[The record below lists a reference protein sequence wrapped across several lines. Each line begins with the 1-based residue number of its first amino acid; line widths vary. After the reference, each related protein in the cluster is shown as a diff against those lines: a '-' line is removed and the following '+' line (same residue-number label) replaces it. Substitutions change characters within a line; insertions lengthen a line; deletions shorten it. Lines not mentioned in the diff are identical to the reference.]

1 MSIAGRRARHAL
13 GWGLATGLLLTVMPI
28 VPQAAQAAGS
38 ITASRDANAVTSA
51 LTMTSGVVTSAAFD
65 AIPPSGN
72 PAAVSTQPLTA
83 FPSDSSSY
91 AILSTGDA
99 TQAGVNDQSQF
110 TSVSDGGGNLRGNT
124 DYDATVLKIGLNVPG
139 TANCL
144 QFDFQFL
151 SEEFPEFK
159 GSAYNDAF
167 IAELDSSNWTTSGS
181 NITAANNFAFD
192 EDGNEISINSLGET
206 RVTAGQAAG
215 TIYDGGTFPLV
226 ASKSVTPGSHALY
239 LSLFDQGDSIY
250 DSAVFIDGLRIGHAG
265 PGGCGSGARRQISG
279 LSMTATPSTSPT
291 GIVSPALADVPMTGV
306 AQHSSTATS
315 ATAPFGKAPFGK
327 APFGKA
333 PFGKAPFGKAPFGK
347 APFGKAPFGK
357 APFGKAPFG
366 KAPFGKAPL
375 SEYPLLRNGG
385 WPLVLSQTCA
395 YTDATPQSVSWQQL
409 FADGCA
415 PETDPASPLAL
426 KLDEILI
433 SASPLADFPLLAYLL
448 GGETWVQVSRP
459 TGSWQ
464 GELSQIPSCATA
476 ATKVTNTT
484 YTIGEAVADGCQLED
499 TTLPNRHIGDLTG
512 TGATAFWTLTIS
524 ELNIKGS
531 FLGDIRVA
539 DIPSA
544 TRGNV
549 VNCSQVNCVSPGNLT
564 LRDIANSVPTPG
576 AAGNWAVDGSGNAT
590 GTFADLG
597 SAISNNTL
605 SDLVIAFLDPNSAPI
620 EDTPLADFGFERLP
634 EGNPTNFVTYD
645 AQLSVQCLDA
655 AGLLFHV
662 RLPQEFVIRPGSSQ
676 TSTNGDTYF
685 ATSDPTSAGGEY
697 TWPVSSG
704 CSAGDIGRATVFLR
718 FDAMPGFTLGTLTS
732 NLGAESTLAPRV
744 NVIGTAPVDVTDFT
758 DGTVPV
764 SNDSMTVGHIQSQ
777 GEVDTY
783 SFSVPVGSSLEV
795 SLSHLSKDYQLVL
808 YAPDGSDTS
817 QSLRPTTQ
825 AQDLPIGTEPQV
837 DPTGTNT
844 GVLPPPALQDIP
856 LATGEVLAGISDFRG
871 TDPEFLTTTGVAG
884 NGGGTTYVAQV
895 SGANGA
901 HGNEPYVLTVRTSD
915 PIQLPP
921 APAVTLP
928 SVSPSGASMPAV
940 SATTD
945 TLVLFDYQRT
955 AQFYGA
961 QQADAIRSTLNDLGS
976 STVGANTVVVPLDS
990 SSNVRNA
997 FAAWD
1002 ADPANPQKMND
1013 VTRAINAV
1021 VDSLKTTGNN
1031 NLASVTIVIVGD
1043 GSVIPHAAIPDGTA
1057 DGNEQG
1063 FTGDTILG
1071 GQVNYM
1077 TGALARGYFL
1087 SDAPY
1092 GALVPLSI
1100 RGQFVYLPQVPVGR
1114 LGGTVNGTQ
1123 NDIVDAIRRFIASKG
1138 AADPRTANTEPRT
1151 AFESDYDW
1159 FADGGD
1165 LIARALNSKTQ
1176 QFDRLSP
1183 NGTPPNATWTRQ
1195 QFASEVGGGLFS
1207 PTGVPGIISPNGH
1220 FDQYRMLPA
1229 QGAATNNA
1237 SDVYSSTDL
1246 PNNGRLSPTIIGGA
1260 ADVNGDGVVD
1270 TQDDSTAFFGD
1281 ASIIDGKLD
1290 CNGWTSANDGR
1301 AGDGTIDPSDD
1312 CTLLAYDGTANGRA
1326 ITVTD
1331 GSFGINDGPLPTIFP
1346 APSTPNN
1353 TSAIAAR
1360 FAWSVIG
1367 GRVDSNGDG
1376 AITGTDCHFGLAG
1389 GANVLGSDA
1398 SCGFAHTIPA
1408 ASNGLVDL
1416 NGDDTITAAD
1426 SCDSCLFGRSV
1437 TNGAVDSFVSGSILF
1452 SIGCHFG
1459 LDFPDQLPGA
1469 TANDP
1474 RLHDWAQA
1482 LADHAGAVQ
1491 VGNYGYGIGD
1501 TATAGF
1507 QELILGDFANRLGGN
1522 QSIGG
1527 SLLAAE
1533 QSYFASMPS
1542 FTPYDLKVLQELAT
1556 WGMPTYTLNAPA
1568 GSSGSGGTFTTGSS
1582 GVPGVSALQTTVTS
1596 SFNKETTNDNR
1607 AFYSNGGLTQ
1617 ATHPYPIVPKA
1628 TEQIPPSTSG
1638 EVAHGALPLR
1648 WAPVDETLINSGF
1661 ATNGYA
1667 FANATYDNSTLEDAP
1682 AAKTVYPTT
1691 FGNIGTYYGAD
1702 GSPHQT
1708 LVVLTGQF
1716 RSGSGDPSFGRFRQY
1731 ASGNWLVLSSPNT
1744 TDFTPPTFD
1753 DVRVTDLG
1761 NGTSQIAVH
1770 VADSNGVGRVLAQAL
1785 RPAGSGDCQL
1795 TSATLECYH
1804 AVDLVQDANDPTLW
1818 TGTVNAP
1825 LEVTVFA
1832 VDTKGNV
1839 GTANNGGPGYVPQPP
1854 ESQPVTIS
1862 LQGDQGANG
1871 FYTGPV
1877 TVTVSP
1883 SRYTLKVNGAAV
1895 SNGTTFSND
1904 GHYKAEA
1911 FASPTATTPD
1921 ATVEFDIDQ
1930 TGPTITIDTPA
1941 KPPAGKPLPMYPLRD
1956 GNPALA
1962 PRPVSS
1968 FTCSDGANGSGI
1980 LSCVDQDGRPSGAPL
1995 DTSTLGIHT
2004 FTVFA
2009 RDTAGHI
2016 TTLSQ
2021 QYEVVKFSGFF
2032 TPVDNPPAL
2041 NSAKAGAGVP
2051 VKFRLQRLQGGVLV
2065 AISDPT
2071 AIANVTAVAQLGGA
2085 CSGTPD
2091 PIETTTGSSGLQYL
2105 GDGNWQFNWSTLKS
2119 YATKCVQMNLNLWDA
2134 HFKTDGSP
2142 RGTAAAF
2149 ALFKFK

>member
-1 MSIAGRRARHAL
+1 MIRMSIGRRRARHVL
-13 GWGLATGLLLTVMPI
+13 GWGLATGLLLTVVPI

-65 AIPPSGN
+65 AIPPTGN

-110 TSVSDGGGNLRGNT
+110 ISTSDGGGNLRGNT
-124 DYDATVLKIGLNVPG
+124 DYDATVLKIGLNVPS

-181 NITAANNFAFD
+181 QINAPNNFALD
-192 EDGNEISINSLGET
+192 DSNPPSEVSVNSLGDT

-215 TIYDGGTFPLV
+215 TIYDGATFPLV
-226 ASKSVTPGSHALY
+226 ASKTITPGVHNLY

-250 DSAVFIDGLRIGHAG
+250 DSAVFVDGLRVGPAG
-265 PGGCGSGARRQISG
+265 PGGCGSGARREISN
-279 LSMTATPSTSPT
+279 LAMTATPSTTPT
-291 GIVSPALADVPMTGV
+291 GIVTSDLADVPMTGV
-306 AQHSSTATS
+306 AQHSSTANS
-315 ATAPFGKAPFGK
+315 GTAPFGKAPFGK

-375 SEYPLLRNGG
+375 SEYPLLRSGG
-385 WPLVLSQTCA
+385 WPLVLSHTCA

-415 PETDPASPLAL
+415 PETGTSPTSTPPPIQ
-426 KLDEILI
+426 LDEILI

-448 GGETWVQVSRP
+448 GGETWTQVSRP

-464 GELSQIPSCATA
+464 GELTQIPSCTLA
-476 ATKVTNTT
+476 ATKVTTAT

-499 TTLPNRHIGDLTG
+499 TTLANRHISDLTNKS
-512 TGATAFWTLTIS
+512 ATAFWNLTLS

-549 VNCSQVNCVSPGNLT
+549 VNCSLADCNSTTLT

-576 AAGNWAVDGSGNAT
+576 AAGNWAVDAGGNAT

-597 SAISNNTL
+597 SAIDNNTL

-620 EDTPLADFGFERLP
+620 EDTPLTDFGFERLTQ
-634 EGNPTNFVTYD
+634 GNPTNLVTYN
-645 AQLSVQCLDA
+645 ASLSVQCLDA
-655 AGLLFHV
+655 AGLKVHV
-662 RLPQEFVIRPGSSQ
+662 SLPPEFAIRPNSSF
-676 TSTNGDTYF
+676 TSLNGDTY
-685 ATSDPTSAGGEY
+685 AGISDPTKANGEL
-697 TWPVSSG
+697 TWNVSSG
-704 CSAGDIGRATVFLR
+704 CAVGDIGKTNLALR
-718 FDAMPGFTLGTLTS
+718 FDAMPGFTLGTFTSSISAESSQAPLS
-732 NLGAESTLAPRV
+732 NLAGV
-744 NVIGTAPVDVTDFT
+744 APVSVTDSSEPDAST
-758 DGTVPV
+758 ISV
-764 SNDSMTVGHIQSQ
+764 SNDSIAVGHLAAQ
-777 GEVDTY
+777 GDVDSY
-783 SFSVPVGSSLEV
+783 SFDVPVGDSLEV
-795 SLSHLSKDYQLVL
+795 SLSHLSRDYQLVL
-808 YAPDGSDTS
+808 YAPNGSDTS
-817 QSLRPTTQ
+817 QSLRPSTP
-825 AQDLPIGTEPQV
+825 ARELPIGTEPQV
-837 DPTGTNT
+837 DPSGTNT
-844 GVLPPPALQDIP
+844 GILPPPALQDIP
-856 LATGEVLAGISDFRG
+856 LSSGKVLAGISDFRS

-884 NGGGTTYVAQV
+884 TGGGTTYVAQV
-895 SGANGA
+895 SGANAA
-901 HGNEPYVLTVRTSD
+901 HGNEPYVLTIRTSD

-928 SVSPSGASMPAV
+928 SVSPSGAGMPTV

-955 AQFYGA
+955 TQFYGT
-961 QQADAIRSTLNDLGS
+961 QQADAIQSALSQLGS
-976 STVGANTVVVPLDS
+976 STVGANSVVVPLDS
-990 SSNVRNA
+990 SSSVRNA
-997 FAAWD
+997 FTAWD

-1013 VTRAINAV
+1013 VTRAINAA
-1021 VDSLKTTGNN
+1021 VDSLKTTANN
-1031 NLASVTIVIVGD
+1031 NLANVSIVIVGD

-1092 GALVPLSI
+1092 GTLVPLSI

-1123 NDIVDAIRRFIASKG
+1123 NDIVDAIRQFIASKG

-1183 NGTPPNATWTRQ
+1183 NGTPANATWTRQ
-1195 QFASEVGGGLFS
+1195 QFADEIGGGLFS

-1229 QGAATNNA
+1229 HGAATNNV
-1237 SDVYSSTDL
+1237 SDVYSTANL
-1246 PNNGRLSPTIIGGA
+1246 PNNGRLSPTIIGGG
-1260 ADVNGDGVVD
+1260 ADLNGDGVVD
-1270 TQDDSTAFFGD
+1270 PQDDSTAFFGD

-1301 AGDGTIDPSDD
+1301 AGDGVIDASDD
-1312 CTLLAYDGTANGRA
+1312 CTLLAYNGTANGA
-1326 ITVTD
+1326 TITVTD
-1331 GSFGINDGPLPTIFP
+1331 GSLGVADGPLPTIFP

-1376 AITGTDCHFGLAG
+1376 SITGTDCHFGLAG

-1426 SCDSCLFGRSV
+1426 SCDSCLLGRSV
-1437 TNGAVDSFVSGSILF
+1437 TNGAVDSFLSGSILF

-1482 LADHAGAVQ
+1482 LADHAAAVQ

-1568 GSSGSGGTFTTGSS
+1568 GTSGSGGTFAGASS
-1582 GVPGVSALQTTVTS
+1582 GILNVSALQTTITS
-1596 SFNKETTNDNR
+1596 SFVKETTNDNR
-1607 AFYSNGGLTQ
+1607 AFFSNNGLTQ
-1617 ATHPYPIVPKA
+1617 ATHPYPIVPKV
-1628 TEQIPPSTSG
+1628 TEQIPPTSG
-1638 EVAHGALPLR
+1638 QIAHGALPVH
-1648 WAPVDETLINSGF
+1648 WNPINETVIGSGF

-1682 AAKTVYPTT
+1682 AAQTVYPTT
-1691 FGNIGTYYGAD
+1691 FGNIGTFYGAD
-1702 GSPHQT
+1702 GNPQQT
-1708 LVVLTGQF
+1708 LVALTGQF
-1716 RSGSGDPSFGRFRQY
+1716 RSNSTGDPAFGTFRAYPSGDWQ
-1731 ASGNWLVLSSPNT
+1731 VLSSANT
-1744 TDFTPPTFD
+1744 TDLSPPTFTS
-1753 DVRVTDLG
+1753 VNGTL
-1761 NGTSQIAVH
+1761 NGTSTDIAVR
-1770 VADSNGVGRVLAQAL
+1770 VSDGAGVGRVLVQAL
-1785 RPAGSGDCQL
+1785 KSDNSYAAIDLTRPDPS
-1795 TSATLECYH
+1795 T
-1804 AVDLVQDANDPTLW
+1804 DPTLW
-1818 TGTVNAP
+1818 TATAAFQP
-1825 LEVTVFA
+1825 REMTVFA
-1832 VDTKGNV
+1832 VDNNGNV
-1839 GTANNGGPGYVPQPP
+1839 GTANNGGPGYIPASPDAGAITLSGNQ
-1854 ESQPVTIS
+1854 
-1862 LQGDQGANG
+1862 ANG
-1871 FYTGPV
+1871 IFTGPV
-1877 TVTVSP
+1877 TVSVSPQEYKLTIDSTTATPLQGPLTVSTEGHHVA
-1883 SRYTLKVNGAAV
+1883 RAYTAQGVPT
-1895 SNGTTFSND
+1895 GTT
-1904 GHYKAEA
+1904 AA
-1911 FASPTATTPD
+1911 
-1921 ATVEFDIDQ
+1921 FDIDT
-1930 TGPTITIDTPA
+1930 TGPTIVIDTPA
-1941 KPPAGKPLPMYPLRD
+1941 KPPVGKPLPMYPLAD

-1962 PRPVSS
+1962 PTARSL
-1968 FTCSDGANGSGI
+1968 FTCSDGAAGSGI
-1980 LSCVDQDGRPSGAPL
+1980 LSCVDQNGKPSNTPL

-2004 FTVFA
+2004 LTVFA
-2009 RDTAGHI
+2009 RDNAGHI
-2016 TTLSQ
+2016 TTASA

-2032 TPVDNPPAL
+2032 TPVDNPPVV

-2051 VKFRLQRLQGGVLV
+2051 IKFRLQRLQGGVLV

-2071 AIANVTAVAQLGGA
+2071 AIANVTAVAQVGGA

-2091 PIETTTGSSGLQYL
+2091 PIETTTGTSGLQYL